1 LLVPQ
6 TTFGVLLVCPG
17 GGPDYVD
24 SRATF
29 AGDRLPREGEEVEV
43 VRGDGTRTRALVR
56 LVEDEGDPPI
66 TAALIE

>member
-1 LLVPQ
+1 MPQ

-29 AGDRLPREGEEVEV
+29 TGDRLPEEGEQVEV

-56 LVEDEGDPPI
+56 LVEAEDDPPI
-66 TAALIE
+66 TAALTE